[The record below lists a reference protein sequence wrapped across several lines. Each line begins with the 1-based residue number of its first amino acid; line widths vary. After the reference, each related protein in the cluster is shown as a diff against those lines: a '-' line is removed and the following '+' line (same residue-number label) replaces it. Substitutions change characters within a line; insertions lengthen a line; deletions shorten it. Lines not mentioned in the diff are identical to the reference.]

1 MPLTP
6 QQLLAESQARR
17 SYRQFLPDKLDMA
30 TIEQCI
36 LTAGTAPSGADK
48 QPWHFVVIDDSEV
61 KSQLRHK
68 CEAIERGF
76 YNSKI
81 TQQWQQD
88 LDKLHVD
95 TTKPFL
101 TDAPCLIVVFK
112 QMFTVEGA
120 GNKIPNYYVGESVG
134 IATGLLINALRNVGY
149 SSLTYTP
156 APMTFLTEFCA
167 RPEGESAMLILA
179 VGIADT
185 SYKLPSVVRK
195 QLSDISTTLTAEDM
209 AKL

>member
-6 QQLLAESQARR
+6 QQLLTESQARR
-17 SYRQFLPDKLDMA
+17 SYRQFLPDSVDKA

-48 QPWHFVVIDDSEV
+48 QPWHFVVITDSDV
-61 KSQLRHK
+61 KCQLRHK
-68 CEAIERGF
+68 CEAIEREF
-76 YNSKI
+76 YSSKI

-95 TTKPFL
+95 TSKPFL

-112 QMFTVEGA
+112 QMFTVDSVGT
-120 GNKIPNYYVGESVG
+120 KHPNYYVGESVG
-134 IATGLLINALRNVGY
+134 IATGLLINALRNAGY
-149 SSLTYTP
+149 STLTYTP

-167 RPEGESAMLILA
+167 RPQGESAMLILA
-179 VGIADT
+179 VGVADP
-185 SYKLPSVVRK
+185 SYHLPTVVRK
-195 QLSDISTTLTAEDM
+195 QLRDISTTLIAEDM
-209 AKL
+209 K